1 MTKYDNLDARIQL
14 EQEITKDLQRALEK
28 RGFMVRHNGTP
39 DSHTPAGRPDI
50 EIWDDNT
57 HINIEVTKSV
67 KSSQDR
73 EWQSIKDH
81 FENTKEKNPEMYVI
95 NQLGK
100 RFEKL
105 TVINEKDC
113 IKFKQKCW
121 IEKEV
126 WREVNDILRVNGF
139 SWLSNG
145 KDSCWIR
152 MIAEK

>member
-1 MTKYDNLDARIQL
+1 MVLFASS
-14 EQEITKDLQRALEK
+14 ITI
-28 RGFMVRHNGTP
+28 P
-39 DSHTPAGRPDI
+39 
-50 EIWDDNT
+50 
-57 HINIEVTKSV
+57 
-67 KSSQDR
+67 SSLLLL
-73 EWQSIKDH
+73 
-81 FENTKEKNPEMYVI
+81 TMYVI

-121 IEKEV
+121 IEREV
-126 WREVNDILRVNGF
+126 WREINDILRVNGF

-152 MIAEK
+152 MLN